1 MSCESGVFNTLF
13 ERLEKFLRTETVVG
27 EPIQVGNITM
37 MPIISVSFGVAAGEG
52 SGKDNKHNDGSGS
65 GGGVGC
71 KITPNAMLVIKND
84 EVSVVPLTSRGSLE
98 RIVEMV
104 PDIIAKVDG
113 CKAKDMDNKA
123 AE

>member
-1 MSCESGVFNTLF
+1 MSEGGAINTMF

-27 EPIQVGNITM
+27 EPIQVGSITM
-37 MPIISVSFGVAAGEG
+37 MPIISVSFGVAGGEG
-52 SGKDNKHNDGSGS
+52 GGKDNKGNDGTGS

-104 PDIIAKVDG
+104 PEIMAKMDG
-113 CKAKDMDNKA
+113 CKAKDNSG
-123 AE
+123 EEE

>member
-1 MSCESGVFNTLF
+1 MSCESGVFNILF

-37 MPIISVSFGVAAGEG
+37 MPIISVSFGLAAGEG
-52 SGKDNKHNDGSGS
+52 SGKDNKQNDGSGS

-84 EVSVVPLTSRGSLE
+84 EVSVVPLTNRGSLE

-104 PDIIAKVDG
+104 PDIIAKMDG
-113 CKAKDMDNKA
+113 CKARNPEDG